1 MANRLHPAL
10 VAHRAIAGL
19 CREFDEQD
27 WIASA
32 AGRARNDQIEEAERE
47 ALYAKLLDDGTKM
60 SRRALAALR
69 QSPVAK
75 NSSVANGIRP
85 SEMVLLKG
93 AQAKLMSPVVNAPS
107 KEILVRPELLA
118 RLKIRNCLNRDDI
131 LADATPINERPET
144 AQRFEVPA
152 R

>member
-1 MANRLHPAL
+1 M
-10 VAHRAIAGL
+10 
-19 CREFDEQD
+19 
-27 WIASA
+27 SA

-75 NSSVANGIRP
+75 NQRGEWIPP
-85 SEMVLLKG
+85 SEMVLLKV

-131 LADATPINERPET
+131 LAYATSINERPET
-144 AQRFEVPA
+144 AQRFSPCSMKTSA
-152 R
+152 FSPQRWSRNSRG